1 MKELIQAYQ
10 TLFSNRQ
17 SALMIETTSQLES
30 AIQIELLDELTHPR
44 VRKSPEQKLK
54 IAYERIDKSTV
65 NPAVKQQ
72 LKELYDSVYNEVN
85 SL

>member
-1 MKELIQAYQ
+1 MNELIQAYQ

>member
-1 MKELIQAYQ
+1 MNELIQAYQ

-72 LKELYDSVYNEVN
+72 LKELYDSVFNEVN